1 MVRKG
6 PHVAILIET
15 STAYGR
21 GLLRGVAEYLKL
33 HPTWSVY
40 VDERALGDPV
50 PPWLKNWRGDGI
62 LIRDSSDRSMALA
75 KASGASIVN
84 LGEQVIGGIP
94 LIRSDDQIITDQI
107 AEHLS
112 QRGFRNFGYVGFKD
126 RNFSKSREHCFRQV
140 LATQERATIAS
151 FEVPD
156 ETEEITWETSQNSL
170 AEWLLQLPKPVGIMA
185 CYDVMGFRVLDA
197 CRRVGLS
204 VPDEVAVVGVDNDA
218 ELCALSNPPLS
229 SVDHRSEQI
238 GFTAAEILNELINGG
253 PQPKSLTT
261 VRPNGIVTR
270 HSSDII
276 AIEDEKVAEA
286 CRYIRQHACDG
297 ITVPEVAEHVTLS
310 RRALER
316 RFHNALRRS
325 PQSELRRIQLDQVRR
340 LLDETDYK
348 LSTIA
353 KMSGFRYHEYMSK
366 VFKEKM
372 GISPGSYRKS
382 KRQQAQKAATE
393 QGLVQK

>member
-62 LIRDSSDRSMALA
+62 LIRDSGDRSMALA

-84 LGEQVIGGIP
+84 LGEQIIGGIP

-112 QRGFRNFGYVGFKD
+112 QRGFRNFGYVGFTD
-126 RNFSKSREHCFRQV
+126 RNFSKSREHCFRQ
-140 LATQERATIAS
+140 LIGAQEGATIAS

-156 ETEEITWETSQNSL
+156 ETEETTWEASQNRL
-170 AEWLLQLPKPVGIMA
+170 AEWLHRLPKPVGIMA

-197 CRRVGLS
+197 CRRAS
-204 VPDEVAVVGVDNDA
+204 
-218 ELCALSNPPLS
+218 
-229 SVDHRSEQI
+229 
-238 GFTAAEILNELINGG
+238 
-253 PQPKSLTT
+253 
-261 VRPNGIVTR
+261 
-270 HSSDII
+270 
-276 AIEDEKVAEA
+276 
-286 CRYIRQHACDG
+286 
-297 ITVPEVAEHVTLS
+297 
-310 RRALER
+310 
-316 RFHNALRRS
+316 
-325 PQSELRRIQLDQVRR
+325 
-340 LLDETDYK
+340 
-348 LSTIA
+348 
-353 KMSGFRYHEYMSK
+353 
-366 VFKEKM
+366 
-372 GISPGSYRKS
+372 
-382 KRQQAQKAATE
+382 
-393 QGLVQK
+393 